1 MSETIRKER
10 KYRDT
15 PCRSQI
21 LTMQE
26 LSGKSK
32 IQAGIDIAFLSAWQ
46 YGKEHVMEWDEVFVL
61 LAIGSTAPYAIEAT
75 AAWMKTTWRTSHHN
89 NGANARG

>member
-1 MSETIRKER
+1 
-10 KYRDT
+10 
-15 PCRSQI
+15 
-21 LTMQE
+21 
-26 LSGKSK
+26 
-32 IQAGIDIAFLSAWQ
+32 
-46 YGKEHVMEWDEVFVL
+46 MEWDEVFVL